1 MKKTVLCISLCMLF
15 LTGCVY
21 GTDVDEQAF
30 VIAVGLEP
38 GTQYNYRATF
48 VFSNPSSGS
57 SGDKGG
63 GGSDKGKSSDIV
75 TLEAPTVF
83 SAVRRLND
91 LKSKK
96 INLTHTKI
104 VIFSDKLAKD
114 GISDIVEGL
123 SSSRDFRPNTLLCIS
138 SGSAEDYL
146 KAVNPKQE
154 TFIDKYF
161 DHSMQ
166 KVVTD
171 SVNETYLYYL
181 YFNIVDTNF
190 GSLVPLVGTS
200 SKKLDEA
207 TPASS
212 LSDDFALN
220 DFAGDIIKDAE
231 NDAEISGGAILK
243 DGKLVAKIGSLYTD
257 ISRLICDEF
266 HPDSYSFIHK
276 ESGKY
281 VTIRIMQHARI
292 RTDAK
297 FVNGHAVIK
306 KEVPID
312 IRYVDPAGVIKNKE
326 DSDRFLSYVCSLL
339 SEKADALILKSQTEY
354 NSDFLG
360 LGEDIKHLFKDLD
373 SWDKFNWKEKYR
385 DADIKIKFTVNS
397 TDYEEV
403 K

>member
-1 MKKTVLCISLCMLF
+1 MKKTILCAVLCVFL

-38 GTQYNYRATF
+38 GSEFNYRVTF

-57 SGDKGG
+57 SGEQGG

-104 VIFSDKLAKD
+104 VVFSDKLAKD
-114 GISDIVEGL
+114 GVSDIVEGL

-138 SGSAEDYL
+138 SGSAEEYL
-146 KAVNPKQE
+146 KAVKPVQE

-171 SVNETYLYYL
+171 SVNESYLYYL

-207 TPASS
+207 PTVPPYA
-212 LSDDFALN
+212 DDFALN
-220 DFAGDIIKDAE
+220 DFAGDIIKNAE
-231 NDAEISGGAILK
+231 NDTEFSGGAILK

-266 HPDSYSFIHK
+266 HPDSYSFLHK
-276 ESGKY
+276 DSGKY
-281 VTIRIMQHARI
+281 ITIRITQHARI

-297 FVNGHAVIK
+297 LSGGKAVIK

-312 IRYVDPAGVIKNKE
+312 IRYVDPAGVIKNKD
-326 DSDRFLSYVCSLL
+326 DSDKFLSYICKVL
-339 SEKADALILKSQTEY
+339 SEKANALILKSQTEY
-354 NSDFLG
+354 DSDFLG
-360 LGEDIKHLFKDLD
+360 LGEDIKHLFIDLD
-373 SWDKFNWKEKYR
+373 SWEKFNWKEKYKT
-385 DADIKIKFTVNS
+385 ADIDIKFTVNS
-397 TDYEEV
+397 TDFEEV